1 MVEKMVDIKRIEK
14 EDFIYKDWEEDSL
27 DKINENFTNL
37 NNSKV
42 EVRDWYNLSKNDF
55 TDDYKSK
62 LDWISAW
69 WGWGGWSSQYVK
81 VQDIRGN
88 NYAPNNPIFQDKTI
102 HTAFVECGTVG
113 VESNWYWG
121 TLITYN
127 PWNYKDV
134 NWHPLKQEFH
144 YKEWIA
150 YRVQINETQWSE
162 WMKYIYKEG
171 VVNSV
176 TPAPWDYW
184 GAGLWFIENK
194 ATKNFWK
201 LWMRVRDDDSLWFE
215 FKDLAWSVWQT
226 IFKRSWY
233 FVTHSSIFNGWV
245 EFLLNTKD
253 WNSRHNPNNQKWRAF
268 VSLSDWL
275 TINYDND
282 FQKLTLRS
290 DKLVFEAL
298 PTSPVWLP
306 TWGVWREGNTLKIVP

>member
-1 MVEKMVDIKRIEK
+1 MIKEILKDDYIYKENSTEDSISKLNHNFKDLDDRKVEKISWKQLT
-14 EDFIYKDWEEDSL
+14 S
-27 DKINENFTNL
+27 
-37 NNSKV
+37 
-42 EVRDWYNLSKNDF
+42 NDF
-55 TDDYKSK
+55 TDEYKIK
-62 LDWISAW
+62 LDWIPSW
-69 WGWGGWSSQYVK
+69 WGWWGDSQYQK

-113 VESNWYWG
+113 VESDWYWG